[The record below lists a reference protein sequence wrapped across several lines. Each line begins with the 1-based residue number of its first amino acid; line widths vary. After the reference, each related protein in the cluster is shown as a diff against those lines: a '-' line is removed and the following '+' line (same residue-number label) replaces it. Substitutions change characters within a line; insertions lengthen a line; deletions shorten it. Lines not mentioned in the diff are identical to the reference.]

1 MGEDPRRQSRDHGR
15 QRGAETGNSK
25 LVDTQSRELGGLAEG
40 GREKERRREAKEG
53 EPGGAFQLG
62 SCSHKGAG

>member
-25 LVDTQSRELGGLAEG
+25 LVDTRSRELGGLAEG
-40 GREKERRREAKEG
+40 GRERRREAKEG
-53 EPGGAFQLG
+53 QPGGAFQLG
-62 SCSHKGAG
+62 SCSHRGAG